1 LGGNARRKSC
11 QQSVG
16 PRWHPSGNLAIAT
29 VHVIPNRAEGPVRN
43 LLYAGADRTRLPAV
57 LDRSKTPEH
66 HESPARLCFFH
77 SICETDTRS
86 LITDHETTRP
96 LTTNHCPTPM
106 GKIHVLSETVANKIA
121 AGEVVERPASVVK
134 ELLEN
139 SLDAGATRIRIN
151 VEAGGKRLIQIT
163 DNGCGM
169 VRDDAMLA
177 FERHATSKMKD
188 AEDLL
193 SIATLGFRG
202 EALPAIASVSRLRLE
217 TRVAGEAAGTVV
229 EINGG
234 KIARVEEAGLP
245 EGTSITVRDLFFNTP
260 ARKKFLKAESTEL
273 SHIASLVTHYALA
286 HPEKHFEL
294 HSATNAMLVAPA
306 VAGHSERVY
315 QVFGKETLEQL
326 IPIAAAQP
334 LERVGLPQP
343 PPWRREEVQTDE
355 DGAVQKKEPGEMRV
369 SGFVSKP
376 EIQKL
381 NRNSIFVFVNGR
393 LIRDRLVQHGL
404 TEAYRNIIPP
414 AVYPVVLLFLEL
426 PAEEV
431 DVNVHPSK
439 TEVRFRQQSVMH
451 DFVRDSVRAA
461 LMKARPAPQFVT
473 EIRAHATAGE
483 ALTPGSGWEA
493 SSAVQSG
500 EEIAAQAFAAGEQ
513 ASAGLYEPG
522 AGAGERFALQ
532 APLAPPISAR
542 FQFSG
547 GIAVEANAGIALA
560 RQLETIP
567 DNGCAPALEVREEE
581 PTLSSLG
588 TLKPLGQIRNS
599 FILAVNEDGLWIID
613 QHVAH
618 ERVLFERVLKQR
630 SAQRVESQR
639 LLMPIIVELS
649 PAQQAVFTEISDEL
663 QHNGFEV
670 EAFGARSV
678 AVKVAPAG
686 VEAPAVEHMLHELL
700 ELISREEQSLN
711 LEKIRARIA
720 ASIACHAA
728 IKVNMP
734 LEQNKMDWLLAELAK
749 TDHPMSC
756 PHGRPVVLRYSV
768 KDIQKAFKR
777 I

>member
-1 LGGNARRKSC
+1 
-11 QQSVG
+11 
-16 PRWHPSGNLAIAT
+16 
-29 VHVIPNRAEGPVRN
+29 
-43 LLYAGADRTRLPAV
+43 
-57 LDRSKTPEH
+57 
-66 HESPARLCFFH
+66 
-77 SICETDTRS
+77 
-86 LITDHETTRP
+86 
-96 LTTNHCPTPM
+96 M
-106 GKIHVLSETVANKIA
+106 GKIHVLSEVVANKIA

-139 SLDAGATRIRIN
+139 SLDAGANRIKIS

-177 FERHATSKMKD
+177 FERHATSKIKD

-193 SIATLGFRG
+193 SVGTLGFRG

-217 TRVAGEAAGTVV
+217 TCAADDTAGTVV

-245 EGTSITVRDLFFNTP
+245 LGTSITVRDLFFNTP

-286 HPEKHFEL
+286 HPSKHFEL
-294 HSATNAMLVAPA
+294 HSATNAMLVAPP
-306 VAGHSERVY
+306 VAGYSERVY
-315 QVFGKETLEQL
+315 QVFGKETLDQL
-326 IPIAAAQP
+326 IPVAAVQP
-334 LERVGLPQP
+334 LEHVGLPQL
-343 PPWRREEVQTDE
+343 PPWRRKVEDEEVDE
-355 DGAVQKKEPGEMRV
+355 SGRGARSTSPGEMRIH
-369 SGFVSKP
+369 GFASKP

-393 LIRDRLVQHGL
+393 LIRDRLVQHAL
-404 TEAYRNIIPP
+404 TEAYRNIVPP

-426 PAEEV
+426 PAGEV

-439 TEVRFRQQSVMH
+439 TEVRFRQQTVMH
-451 DFVRDSVRAA
+451 DFVRDTVRAA
-461 LMKARPAPQFVT
+461 LMKARPVPQFT
-473 EIRAHATAGE
+473 REIRAHATASAG
-483 ALTPGSGWEA
+483 LTPGAEWEPSSG
-493 SSAVQSG
+493 
-500 EEIAAQAFAAGEQ
+500 AAGDVSK
-513 ASAGLYEPG
+513 APLLATDARNG
-522 AGAGERFALQ
+522 APYAPYGPATGGGFALQ
-532 APLAPPISAR
+532 APVAPAMSAR
-542 FQFSG
+542 FQFEG
-547 GIAVEANAGIALA
+547 GIAVEGNAAIPVA
-560 RQLETIP
+560 RGLESIPIGPAIP
-567 DNGCAPALEVREEE
+567 DNGCAPALDVRDEE
-581 PTLSSLG
+581 PTLASLT
-588 TLKPLGQIRNS
+588 TLRPLGQIRNS

-630 SAQRVESQR
+630 AVRRVESQR
-639 LLMPIIVELS
+639 LLMPIVLELS
-649 PAQQAVFTEISDEL
+649 PAQQAVFAEISDEL
-663 QHNGFEV
+663 QHNGFEA
-670 EAFGARSV
+670 EPFGARSV

-686 VEAPAVEHMLHELL
+686 VDAAAVEHMLHELL
-700 ELISREEQSLN
+700 DQISREEQSLN
-711 LEKIRARIA
+711 LEKIRTRIA

-734 LEQNKMDWLLAELAK
+734 LEQNKMEWLLAELAK